1 MPHTLGRFLLPT
13 LLVAL
18 LAGVLF
24 TPGLPGA
31 FVFDDLPNIVNDEN
45 LKLTELSTEA
55 LVNVVTSPQRSG
67 TLRMLPTLSFAIDHW
82 RAGSM
87 DPATF
92 KITNIIIHAVTALV
106 LAWFFRSLLLMT
118 GVSARRVVWIAP
130 ALALAWAIHPLQVSS
145 VLYVVQRMQTMGTL
159 FLVLA
164 LWAYLQARQAQV
176 TGRPGRTGFLLAVLC
191 WAIAL
196 GCKEDSVLLP
206 AYALALE
213 LTVLR
218 FAAADAQL
226 ARRLRIGYLLAVLAG
241 LAAFVLVI
249 VPSHW
254 SPDTLAHRNF
264 STPERLLTQGRVL
277 CMYLW
282 QIVWPLPQQMPFYY
296 DWLQPSRSLL
306 QPWTTLPA
314 IAVLLALLASAWR
327 LRTTL
332 PLFSLGVLLFF
343 AAHSITSNVIALELA
358 FEHRNHFALIG
369 AVLAIGSLLAA
380 AFRRIDI
387 KPLVQAGAC
396 IFLLVA
402 LSTATLLRAHSWR
415 SSLSLA
421 EANAQHAPLSAR
433 AQIALCA
440 EYFEVGGG
448 VTPNNPRLDDA
459 IASCEAGTTA
469 APESL
474 NNPALLIVLK
484 TLRGDI
490 TQADWDLFQQRLQAV
505 HMTWDNRRAPNILIY
520 HFRKGVALDKR
531 ELLKVLDTL
540 IERAP
545 PSEEPFSMVS
555 RGYFVLNDLGEPDLA
570 MPYFIRAIE
579 AAAPQDPF
587 PQQLAGEL
595 RDKGRP
601 DLAEKVERAGL
612 SRRGAPRASG
622 SNQ

>member
-1 MPHTLGRFLLPT
+1 MPHTVGRFLLPS
-13 LLVAL
+13 LFVAL

-24 TPGLPGA
+24 IPGLPGA

-45 LKLTELSTEA
+45 LKLTELTTDS
-55 LVNVVTSPQRSG
+55 LVNVVASPQRSG
-67 TLRMLPTLSFAIDHW
+67 TLRVLPTLSFAIDHW
-82 RAGSM
+82 RAGGM

-92 KITNIIIHAVTALV
+92 KITSIIIHAVTALI
-106 LAWFFRSLLLMT
+106 LAWFFRSLLLMS
-118 GVSARRVVWIAP
+118 GVSARRALWIAP

-159 FLVLA
+159 FLLLA
-164 LWAYLQARQAQV
+164 LWAYLEARQAQV
-176 TGRPGRTGFLLAVLC
+176 AGRPGRTGFLLAMLC

-206 AYALALE
+206 AYTLALE

-218 FAAADAQL
+218 FAAADARL
-226 ARRLRIGYLLAVLAG
+226 ARRLRTCYLLATLAG
-241 LAAFVLVI
+241 LAAFVFV
-249 VPSHW
+249 VAPYHW
-254 SPDTLAHRNF
+254 SQDTLAHRNF

-282 QIVWPLPQQMPFYY
+282 QILWPMPQQMAFYY
-296 DWLQPSRSLL
+296 DWIQPSRSLL
-306 QPWTTLPA
+306 HPWTTLPA
-314 IAVLLALLASAWR
+314 IAILLALLGCAWR

-369 AVLAIGSLLAA
+369 AVLAVGSLLAVA
-380 AFRRIDI
+380 SRHINI
-387 KPLVQAGAC
+387 KPLVQTGAC

-402 LSTATLLRAHSWR
+402 LSAATLLRAHSWR
-415 SSLSLA
+415 SSLALA
-421 EANAQHAPLSAR
+421 EANAKYAPLSAR

-440 EYFEVGGG
+440 EYFEAGGG
-448 VTPNNPRLDDA
+448 VTPDNPLLDKA
-459 IASCEAGTTA
+459 IASCEAGATV

-484 TLRGDI
+484 TLRGNVE
-490 TQADWDLFQQRLQAV
+490 QGDWDMFQQRLRTV

-545 PSEEPFSMVS
+545 PSEEPFNMVS

-570 MPYFIRAIE
+570 MPYFIPAIE
-579 AAAPQDPF
+579 AASPLDPF
-587 PQQLAGEL
+587 PQQLAAEL
-595 RDKGRP
+595 REKGRP

-612 SRRGAPRASG
+612 SRRGAPHASG
-622 SNQ
+622 SNH